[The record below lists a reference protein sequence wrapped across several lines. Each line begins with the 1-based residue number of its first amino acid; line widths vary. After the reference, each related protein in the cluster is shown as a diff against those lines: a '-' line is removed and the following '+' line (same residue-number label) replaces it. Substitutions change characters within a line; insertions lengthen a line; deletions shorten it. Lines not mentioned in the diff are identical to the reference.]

1 MQVTM
6 YTTEWCGH
14 CKRLSRQMTEAGIE
28 YTEVDVDATS
38 SFDEAIRGAT
48 GGFRTVPTRD
58 VGGTLL
64 VNPTIDQIRQALQAA

>member
-1 MQVTM
+1 MKVTM

-28 YTEVDVDATS
+28 YSEVDVDATGA
-38 SFDEAIRGAT
+38 FDDAIRAAT
-48 GGFRTVPTRD
+48 GGFRTVPTLD

-64 VNPTIDQIRQALQAA
+64 VNPTIEEIRRALKAA